1 MGQNIALP
9 LTALMLSASLLMF
22 FITILRRKLSDKK
35 TARSLEIEQK
45 LQRQIINQEIDI
57 DDVEPDDLLPIY
69 ARLQNT
75 LLLDKEE
82 MDHMGQLL
90 LNSNLVAYY
99 VRRLH
104 SRSYIKRAQSAV
116 ALKYLGRKDIQR
128 ALLEALRIER
138 HPVAILQ
145 MAHALSLQRVR
156 AAIAPIVSKLRIVEP
171 WTAKRIMAVLYSY
184 KEDFTRYAIRHLD
197 NNRSYMQRLICGF
210 ALEFPA
216 EEFRSYLVAIASDE
230 RKAARSTALEALLKH
245 FPEELRTQTFT
256 ESTHRRTLSCVIQ
269 SMAISQ
275 EADRIDRI
283 LLYSRYKV
291 LHDQIIQSLSEM
303 AMREPAMLN
312 SIRDAFRTSSQ
323 KRKREILAKVLE
335 NRIEY
340 YLNRITGPEQA
351 DIIELITE
359 LVQSHYTSAILF
371 FLNRNTD
378 KAIERIIL
386 KVVKNLSRHH
396 SSLRSEMRMYLDIRL
411 QKAIGLGNPS
421 KAADV
426 PKPHSEPPR
435 RFQLAVMLIAIII
448 FFPIVILIGD
458 FTRLATL
465 SWKEIGKLYIVRFNY
480 LLMFYSIAVNM
491 IYIVILVISVRG
503 ARVQK
508 LLWEMK
514 DYRFLFTKGM
524 LPSMSIIAPA
534 YNESAS
540 IIESTNSL
548 LNQRYPDFELIVVND
563 GSKDDTLNLLINY
576 YKLEKRD
583 LLVRERLQTRPLR
596 GIYTNK
602 NIPNLIVVDKMNGGK
617 ADSLNMGLNVARN
630 EYFCGI
636 DADSLLESE
645 ALLRAVSVMLDSRY
659 ESIAGGGN
667 ICPVNGCSVER
678 GSIDHITL
686 PKKFVARLQ
695 SLEYMRAFMA
705 GRVGWA
711 HLNLL
716 LIISGAFGI
725 FNKERTIRTGGY
737 LTKSGRYRKDTVGE
751 DMELVVRLSRYM
763 REMKLPYRVNYAFN
777 ANCWTEVP
785 ESWKVLHRQR
795 DRWHRG
801 LIDILLFHKRL
812 IGNIRYGRLGTVA
825 MLYYFLFEMIGPF
838 VETQGMIMVAV
849 AALVGLLNIPIALL
863 LFSTT
868 ILMGI
873 FVSTASVFVADMD
886 RQMYE
891 RRDVLR
897 LLWMAIIEN
906 FGPRQYISFW
916 RVSGYFSSMKRS
928 KGWGAQV
935 RKGFAPVAAPT
946 ATEQKK
952 SS

>member
-1 MGQNIALP
+1 
-9 LTALMLSASLLMF
+9 
-22 FITILRRKLSDKK
+22 
-35 TARSLEIEQK
+35 
-45 LQRQIINQEIDI
+45 
-57 DDVEPDDLLPIY
+57 
-69 ARLQNT
+69 
-75 LLLDKEE
+75 
-82 MDHMGQLL
+82 
-90 LNSNLVAYY
+90 
-99 VRRLH
+99 
-104 SRSYIKRAQSAV
+104 
-116 ALKYLGRKDIQR
+116 
-128 ALLEALRIER
+128 
-138 HPVAILQ
+138 
-145 MAHALSLQRVR
+145 
-156 AAIAPIVSKLRIVEP
+156 
-171 WTAKRIMAVLYSY
+171 
-184 KEDFTRYAIRHLD
+184 
-197 NNRSYMQRLICGF
+197 
-210 ALEFPA
+210 
-216 EEFRSYLVAIASDE
+216 
-230 RKAARSTALEALLKH
+230 
-245 FPEELRTQTFT
+245 
-256 ESTHRRTLSCVIQ
+256 
-269 SMAISQ
+269 
-275 EADRIDRI
+275 
-283 LLYSRYKV
+283 
-291 LHDQIIQSLSEM
+291 
-303 AMREPAMLN
+303 
-312 SIRDAFRTSSQ
+312 
-323 KRKREILAKVLE
+323 
-335 NRIEY
+335 
-340 YLNRITGPEQA
+340 
-351 DIIELITE
+351 
-359 LVQSHYTSAILF
+359 
-371 FLNRNTD
+371 
-378 KAIERIIL
+378 
-386 KVVKNLSRHH
+386 
-396 SSLRSEMRMYLDIRL
+396 
-411 QKAIGLGNPS
+411 
-421 KAADV
+421 
-426 PKPHSEPPR
+426 
-435 RFQLAVMLIAIII
+435 
-448 FFPIVILIGD
+448 
-458 FTRLATL
+458 
-465 SWKEIGKLYIVRFNY
+465 
-480 LLMFYSIAVNM
+480 
-491 IYIVILVISVRG
+491 
-503 ARVQK
+503 
-508 LLWEMK
+508 
-514 DYRFLFTKGM
+514 
-524 LPSMSIIAPA
+524 
-534 YNESAS
+534 
-540 IIESTNSL
+540 
-548 LNQRYPDFELIVVND
+548 
-563 GSKDDTLNLLINY
+563 

-825 MLYYFLFEMIGPF
+825 MLYYFPFEMIGPF